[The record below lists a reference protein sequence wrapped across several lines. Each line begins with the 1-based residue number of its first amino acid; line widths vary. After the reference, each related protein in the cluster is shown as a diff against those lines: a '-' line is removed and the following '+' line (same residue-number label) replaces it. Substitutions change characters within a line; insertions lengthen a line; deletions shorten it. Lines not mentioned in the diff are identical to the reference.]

1 MSAEPQAQAASA
13 APAATD
19 NARSIA
25 RSTNVLTKAEERE
38 AAKRLIAEIQRLA
51 AEIGRPLR
59 FMEVCGTHTVSIF
72 RAGIRQVLPESVALV
87 SGPGCPVCVTA
98 DDYMDKAIAYAH
110 RDDVIL
116 TTFGDMLKVPG
127 SASSLAEAKAEGAD
141 IRIVY
146 SPLDTLA
153 VARENPEKKVI
164 FLAVGF
170 ETTAP
175 TAAALTLAAEK
186 AGLENLYLLSAQ
198 KLVPPALRALL
209 TDPEVHVDG
218 FLLPGHVS
226 VVTGTDVFSFVADEF
241 HTPGVVAGFTPVAIL
256 RALVR
261 LLQQTANKEA
271 CIENEYE
278 SVVQAGGSPAAR
290 KMLAEVYEPVDAPW
304 RGIGV
309 IPASGLRMKEAHA
322 AHDIER
328 LLPLDIPVGGNHP
341 GCRCGDVLRGIV
353 TPPECPLFAKV
364 CQPTHAIGPCM
375 VSVEGVCAA
384 WYKYGQ
390 GRFAFGK

>member
-1 MSAEPQAQAASA
+1 MSAETHVAASVAVRTTAGDA
-13 APAATD
+13 AAAHP
-19 NARSIA
+19 
-25 RSTNVLTKAEERE
+25 LTKAEERV
-38 AAKRLIAEIQRLA
+38 AAQKLVAEIKKLA
-51 AEIGRPLR
+51 ADIGRPLR
-59 FMEVCGTHTVSIF
+59 YMAVCVTHTVSIF
-72 RAGIRQVLPESVALV
+72 RAGLRQILPESVALV

-110 RDDVIL
+110 RADVIL

-127 SASSLAEAKAEGAD
+127 SKSSLAEAKAEGAD

-153 VARENPEKKVI
+153 VARENPDKKVV

-175 TAAALTLAAEK
+175 TAAALTLAAEQQ
-186 AGLENLYLLSAQ
+186 GLANVYLLSAQ
-198 KLVPPALRALL
+198 KLVPPALKALL
-209 TDPEVHVDG
+209 TDPEVKVDG

-226 VVTGTDVFSFVADEF
+226 VVTGTDVFQFVADEY

-261 LLQQTANKEA
+261 LLQQTAAGEA
-271 CIENEYE
+271 RIENEYE
-278 SVVQAGGSPAAR
+278 SVVQPGGTPKAR
-290 KMLAEVYEPVDAPW
+290 RILESVYEPVDAPW

-309 IPASGLRMKEAHA
+309 IPKSGLRMKAAHA

-328 LLPLDIPVGGNHP
+328 LLPLDVPVGDNHP
-341 GCRCGDVLRGIV
+341 GCRCGDVLRGIIS
-353 TPPECPLFAKV
+353 PPSCPLFAKA
-364 CQPTHAIGPCM
+364 CKPTHAIGPCM

-384 WYKYGQ
+384 WFKYGQ
-390 GRFAFGK
+390 GKFEFGKQK

>member
-1 MSAEPQAQAASA
+1 MSSADTATVQTNTRPNETPQAK
-13 APAATD
+13 P
-19 NARSIA
+19 
-25 RSTNVLTKAEERE
+25 LTKAEERE
-38 AAKRLIAEIQRLA
+38 AAQKLVAEIRRLA
-51 AEIGRPLR
+51 AAIGRPLR
-59 FMEVCGTHTVSIF
+59 YMEVCGTHTVSIF
-72 RAGIRQVLPESVALV
+72 RAGLRQILPENVALV

-127 SASSLAEAKAEGAD
+127 SKSSLAEAKAEGAD

-153 VARENPEKKVI
+153 VAKENPDKKVV

-175 TAAALTLAAEK
+175 TAAALTLAAEQQ
-186 AGLENLYLLSAQ
+186 NLANVYLLSAQ

-209 TDPEVHVDG
+209 TDPEVKVDG

-226 VVTGTDVFSFVADEF
+226 VVTGTDVFQFVAKEF

-261 LLQQTANKEA
+261 LLQQTANGEA
-271 CIENEYE
+271 RIENEYE
-278 SVVQAGGSPAAR
+278 SVVQPGGTPTAR
-290 KMLAEVYEPVDAPW
+290 RILESVYEPVDAPW

-309 IPASGLRMKEAHA
+309 IPKSGLRMKAAHA

-328 LLPLDIPVGGNHP
+328 LLPMDLPVGDNHP

-384 WYKYGQ
+384 WFKYGQ
-390 GRFAFGK
+390 GRFEFGK